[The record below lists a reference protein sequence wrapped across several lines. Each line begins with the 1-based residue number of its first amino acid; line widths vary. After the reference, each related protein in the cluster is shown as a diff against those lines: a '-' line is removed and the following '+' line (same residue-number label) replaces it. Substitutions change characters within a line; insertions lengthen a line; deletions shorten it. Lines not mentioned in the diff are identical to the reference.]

1 MTNANCAHFKQIYLL
16 KYFVFLR
23 CLIGN
28 GAVLISSRIPGP
40 MSPHTWAHEPGYA
53 GRNNDGEIKR
63 KMLIYGAL
71 QVEQIKDVYLLDW

>member
-1 MTNANCAHFKQIYLL
+1 
-16 KYFVFLR
+16 
-23 CLIGN
+23 
-28 GAVLISSRIPGP
+28 
-40 MSPHTWAHEPGYA
+40 MSPGTWAHEPGYA